1 LVIGWQKK
9 NCPNIGFM
17 TRIRNS
23 LLIAIFSSLWWACN
37 SLNEQQVLKLKV
49 VDEVVFKAN
58 DLIPVNPSNMQYIEA
73 DSGNYLFAYNHV
85 IKRYQFIHFG
95 TGEVVQEVPI
105 ETEGP
110 NRVTGITGWVLNQ
123 DSLWVIGQNPPSFNL
138 LNYNGEVLKSR
149 SFSNPKGPIPINY
162 IILNSYNRFYQLGSK
177 IFGPQTM
184 LQGHHEIS
192 TTDLDQYQLVY
203 SYELKEDTVVWYDVN
218 YSADYWDAG
227 KKLSDFSWT
236 RRGNELVIAPFY
248 DSEIQVMDMETGK
261 VTLRKEAKSSKIDNY
276 YYVNEIP
283 WGKNEGIINSISH
296 DKYGPVLFDPYR
308 EVFYRIFIPGH
319 EMEEKLPQE
328 ALRLMDRSRPS
339 AGVLIMDIDLNV
351 IGEHLFETAQIHP
364 TQNMF
369 VGKEGLYL
377 SMNNEN
383 HQDFDED
390 HFRYMVVLF
399 E

>member
-1 LVIGWQKK
+1 MKILIIIVSI
-9 NCPNIGFM
+9 
-17 TRIRNS
+17 S
-23 LLIAIFSSLWWACN
+23 LLIWGCN
-37 SLNEQQVLKLKV
+37 SQEKKQKWSLKV

-58 DLIPVNPSNMQYIEA
+58 DLIPVNPSNMQFIEA
-73 DSGNYLFAYNHV
+73 DSGNYLFAYNHGV
-85 IKRYQFIHFG
+85 KRYQFIHFG
-95 TGEVVQEVPI
+95 TGEIVKEVPI
-105 ETEGP
+105 VSEGP
-110 NRVTGITGWVLNQ
+110 NRVKGTTGWVLNQ

-138 LNYNGEVLKSR
+138 LNYKGEVLKSKT
-149 SFSNPKGPIPINY
+149 FSNPKGPIPINY

-184 LQGHHEIS
+184 LQGHHDIS
-192 TTDLDQYQLVY
+192 KNDLDQYQLVY
-203 SYELKEDTVVWYDVN
+203 SYDLKEDTVVWYDVN
-218 YSADYWDAG
+218 YSDDYWDAG

-236 RRGNELVIAPFY
+236 RRDNELIIASFY
-248 DSEIQVMDMETGK
+248 DHEIQVMDMETGRVSQK
-261 VTLRKEAKSSKIDNY
+261 KEAKSSMIDNF

-296 DKYGPVLFDPYR
+296 DQYGPVLFDPYR

-319 EMEEKLPQE
+319 EMEEELPQE
-328 ALRLMDRSRPS
+328 ALRLLDKSRPF
-339 AGVLIMDIDLNV
+339 AGVLILDLDLNV
-351 IGEHLFETAQIHP
+351 IGEHQFETAQIHP

-383 HQDFDED
+383 HADYDED